1 MSAVLFEIA
10 LLELSGAAL
19 AFRSSLVVGWAG
31 RERTILAVGVLRAG
45 EANLGAVRGVVS
57 AVSALVFSGAFF
69 TFNGAAVTG
78 ESLESASWAGQ
89 GVG

>member
-45 EANLGAVRGVVS
+45 EANLGAVRDVVS
-57 AVSALVFSGAFF
+57 AVSALVFSGAFS

>member
-10 LLELSGAAL
+10 LKSWDRAAL

-31 RERTILAVGVLRAG
+31 RERAILVVGVLRAA